1 MILAIRHCDF
11 PCFFLTFTKGC
22 MNCIVWPKNT
32 HEHNQKLTSQTQS
45 MVLCPFLYPGEPKF
59 TPARCKDPS
68 AFSGL
73 GYDFG
78 GFSKWST
85 FSRGV
90 WNILEPSWNHHE
102 PSAQSWRY
110 DKTPLRKS
118 FSDQFL
124 VGVHQQTEQ
133 KPGECPKEQSQQTT
147 IWQSDI

>member
-1 MILAIRHCDF
+1 MISAIRHCDF
-11 PCFFLTFTKGC
+11 PCFFLTFTKGY
-22 MNCIVWPKNT
+22 MNCIVWPKK
-32 HEHNQKLTSQTQS
+32 HKWTQS
-45 MVLCPFLYPGEPKF
+45 KVDLPNSIHGGLSISLSRWTQIHPSSIYGSKCFL
-59 TPARCKDPS
+59 R
-68 AFSGL
+68 
-73 GYDFG
+73 
-78 GFSKWST
+78 T

-90 WNILEPSWNHHE
+90 WNILEPSWNYHE

-133 KPGECPKEQSQQTT
+133 KPGEGPKEQSQQTT